1 MIVSQTYYYEVL
13 ANNGDVVCVT
23 EDAIEALRALP
34 VGGEINEVVKT
45 VVKTVVE
52 SGPRTTITIVK
63 DVVNIR

>member
-13 ANNGDVVCVT
+13 ANDGDVVCVT

-45 VVKTVVE
+45 VVE